1 MKIKSNLFINTV
13 IMTAVNLIMRSAG
26 VWFNSFLTNKIGAE
40 GIGLFQLVM
49 TVYSMALTFS
59 CAGIRLAVTRV
70 TVEIRTNSKHDL
82 NKSLSICIT
91 YAGICGSVIGFLL
104 FAFSNLISRYW
115 INDIQTMFPLKILA
129 ASLPFSAM
137 SSALGGYFTAINK
150 IPQFS
155 IVQMIEQ
162 ASKIAIVIYSINRIP
177 SENPFYSCSAIVF
190 GMAVAEII
198 SYCLSAVLKRLTIE
212 NKSKK
217 EPVKVFRLLRVALP
231 DAAGT
236 CARSILLTVEHLLIP
251 KGFRKSGSDYK
262 TSLTAYGNIHGLAM
276 PLLLYPSAILSSLSA
291 LLVPHLAKLNE
302 TENQKEIN
310 RSVKL
315 NLKRTLIFS
324 FICAF
329 VFFIFANQISIF
341 VYKTNEA
348 AMYIKILSP
357 LVPIMYTDM
366 ITDGM
371 LKGLDQ
377 QLYSMKYNIIDS
389 SVCVV
394 LVWFLLPRFAVKGYI
409 FILYLSEIIN
419 FYLSVS
425 KLITV
430 CDIEIPKMFK
440 YFQEHEEDNSTFFR
454 LKKYLNVHR
463 ACGYHTY
470 SVRKKHNQAHLFYRR
485 TNRIQDLHELR

>member
-1 MKIKSNLFINTV
+1 MKIKSNLFVNTI

-26 VWFNSFLTNKIGAE
+26 VWFNSFLTEKIGTD

-70 TVEIRTNSKHDL
+70 TVEIKTNLKHDL

-91 YAGICGSVIGFLL
+91 YSGICGSAIGFLL

-115 INDIQTMFPLKILA
+115 INDIQTSFPLKILA

-137 SSALGGYFTAINK
+137 SSALGGYFTAINR

-155 IVQMIEQ
+155 VVQMLEQ
-162 ASKIAIVIYSINRIP
+162 ASKIAIVTYLINRIP
-177 SENPFYSCSAIVF
+177 YDNPFYSCTVIVF
-190 GMAVAEII
+190 GMSVSEII
-198 SYCLSAVLKRLTIE
+198 SFCLSAILKKLSIE
-212 NKSKK
+212 PKSEK
-217 EPVKVFRLLRVALP
+217 ESVNILRLLRVALP

-251 KGFRKSGSDYK
+251 RGFRKSGSDYK
-262 TSLTAYGNIHGLAM
+262 TSLAAYGNIHGLVM
-276 PLLLYPSAILSSLSA
+276 PLLLYPSAILSSFSS
-291 LLVPHLAKLNE
+291 LLVPYLAKLNE
-302 TENQKEIN
+302 TGKQNEIN

-315 NLKRTLIFS
+315 NLKRTMIFS
-324 FICAF
+324 FICSII
-329 VFFIFANQISIF
+329 FFFFANQISEL

-357 LVPIMYTDM
+357 LIPIMYSDM

-389 SVCVV
+389 AVCVI
-394 LVWFLLPRFAVKGYI
+394 LVWFLLPRYAVKGYI

-419 FYLSVS
+419 FYLSIGR
-425 KLITV
+425 LITV
-430 CDIEIPKMFK
+430 CDIEILKGIK
-440 YFQEHEEDNSTFFR
+440 CFQELEADNSTFFR
-454 LKKYLNVHR
+454 LKKYLNARRV
-463 ACGYHTY
+463 CGYHTY
-470 SVRKKHNQAHLFYRR
+470 SVRMKRNQVPQFYRK
-485 TNRIQDLHELR
+485 TSRIQDLHELR